1 LAYEKMQLNQTMAV
15 TYNILDLGKSHYTD
29 AWELQKKLQSQRISG
44 QIDDQLLL
52 VEHFPVYT
60 LGKNTPKEHLLTKES
75 DNISII
81 QTDRGGDIT
90 FHGPGQL
97 VGYPILDLNQYR
109 RSITW
114 YMRELEQL
122 IIDVLKEY
130 DISAERKKGLTG
142 TWVKD
147 KKIAALGVRISKW
160 VTMHGFSLNINPDLK
175 YYQGI
180 IPCGITDY
188 GVTSMSDLLGDD
200 VPGMSEIKETL
211 VQHFIAKFS
220 VYKN

>member
-1 LAYEKMQLNQTMAV
+1 MRLKQPMEV
-15 TYNILDLGKSHYTD
+15 TYNILDLGKSHYND
-29 AWELQKKLQSQRISG
+29 AWELQKRLQSQRISG

-97 VGYPILDLNQYR
+97 VGYPILDLNQYK
-109 RSITW
+109 RSISW

-130 DISAERKKGLTG
+130 DINAGRKKGLTG
-142 TWVKD
+142 VWVKG

-180 IPCGITDY
+180 IPCGITEY
-188 GVTSMSDLLGDD
+188 GVTSMANLLNDD
-200 VPGMSEIKETL
+200 VPNMSEIKYTL
-211 VQHFIAKFS
+211 VKHFIAIFS

>member
-1 LAYEKMQLNQTMAV
+1 MAV
-15 TYNILDLGKSHYTD
+15 TYNILDLGKSHYND
-29 AWELQKKLQSQRISG
+29 AWKLQKRLQSQRISG

-60 LGKNTPKEHLLTKES
+60 LGKNTPREHLLTKES

-97 VGYPILDLNQYR
+97 VGYPILDLNQYK

-122 IIDVLKEY
+122 IIGVLKEY
-130 DISAERKKGLTG
+130 DINAERKKGLTG
-142 TWVKD
+142 VWVKG

-180 IPCGITDY
+180 IPCGIKDY
-188 GVTSMSDLLGDD
+188 GVTSMADLLGND
-200 VPGMSEIKETL
+200 VPDMSEIKNTL

-220 VYKN
+220 IYKN